1 MTGSARED
9 FFGDVPSGPR
19 NVAPARFMTAV
30 GGACIVLGGLVAAA
44 TDPLNLSKGS
54 WLAAYLV
61 LVGGVAQ
68 WAMGVMQAPAG
79 TRRVTATWEWVQA
92 AAWNLGNVG
101 VVVGSL
107 SGTPGLVDAA
117 AVPLLI
123 ALGVALRAAW
133 LEPKPASR
141 GRRPQRAAV
150 AESFRWGY
158 RIMLIILVVSVP
170 IGMLLAHLRAP

>member
-68 WAMGVMQAPAG
+68 WAMGVMQASAG

-101 VVVGSL
+101 VIVGSL

-123 ALGVALRAAW
+123 AWVW
-133 LEPKPASR
+133 LWVPPGWNRSQRTEDA
-141 GRRPQRAAV
+141 GR
-150 AESFRWGY
+150 
-158 RIMLIILVVSVP
+158 SVP
-170 IGMLLAHLRAP
+170 LWPSASVGDTASC

>member
-1 MTGSARED
+1 MTGSARGG
-9 FFGDVPSGPR
+9 FFGDLPSGPR
-19 NVAPARFMTAV
+19 PGAPARFMTAV

-68 WAMGVMQAPAG
+68 WAMGVMQASPG
-79 TRRVTATWEWVQA
+79 TRRVTATWEWAQA

-101 VVVGSL
+101 VVVGTL

-117 AVPLLI
+117 AVPLLL

-133 LEPKPASR
+133 PEPKPTSR
-141 GRRPQRAAV
+141 GRRPQRAAM
-150 AESFRWGY
+150 AESIRWGY

-170 IGMLLAHLRAP
+170 VGMLLAHLRAS

>member
-1 MTGSARED
+1 MAGSAREG
-9 FFGDVPSGPR
+9 FLGDLPSGPR
-19 NVAPARFMTAV
+19 PVAPARFLTVV

-68 WAMGVMQAPAG
+68 WAMGVTQASPAA
-79 TRRVTATWEWVQA
+79 RRVTATWEWAQA

-107 SGTPGLVDAA
+107 TDTPGLVDAA
-117 AVPLLI
+117 AAPLLL

-133 LEPKPASR
+133 PEPKPASR
-141 GRRPQRAAV
+141 RRPAG
-150 AESFRWGY
+150 AESIRWGY
-158 RIMLIILVVSVP
+158 RIMLIILMVSVP
-170 IGMLLAHLRAP
+170 VGMLLAHLRAP